1 MEPRQGLILYVRT
14 PDRVLLRFPDLDT
27 ARTWLEARRLSFDAE
42 YLATDQTWQPLDR
55 LFRIDLPP
63 RGTPVA
69 ENPPTPAPSEEP
81 EQTPTVPLFPEDLGT
96 RRAVAPASEDREGP
110 TRVSGK
116 APEPPVSPVRI
127 RPVQSP
133 GWEADLWGT
142 EPDADRLERSRRRR
156 RMLRV
161 LVLVV
166 LVSVAGVIAWF
177 LFTRPHE
184 GASDAPT
191 VARREPTV
199 KSSPAEPPTTPL
211 RTPAAAQVPVRN
223 PVDSGPPQDAG
234 PSAASGPPAPPP
246 SAEPPSPPPG
256 SQPPE
261 VPKMRPEPRVDA
273 TPTAPTPVRASDD
286 LGYDQHMA
294 EGLRLLDRDPRKALA
309 HFQAAGRQR
318 PASVEPKVK
327 TAECEYRLGRYREA
341 AALFQKAMEQNPN
354 YGPAIA
360 GLARAHARLG
370 NGKDARFYYMKYLDV
385 NPNGSQAAEAR
396 AYLGR

>member
-1 MEPRQGLILYVRT
+1 MERRQGLILYVRT

-42 YLATDQTWQPLDR
+42 YLATDETWQPLDR

-63 RGTPVA
+63 RGPLVT
-69 ENPPTPAPSEEP
+69 EKPPMRAPSEEP
-81 EQTPTVPLFPEDLGT
+81 EQTPTVPLFPDDIGT
-96 RRAVAPASEDREGP
+96 RRFVTPTREDREGP

-127 RPVQSP
+127 RSVQSP
-133 GWEADLWGT
+133 AWEADLWGT
-142 EPDADRLERSRRRR
+142 EPDADRLERSRRLR

-161 LVLVV
+161 LALVA
-166 LVSVAGVIAWF
+166 LVSVAGVVAWF
-177 LFTRPHE
+177 LFARPQD
-184 GASDAPT
+184 GTSDSPT
-191 VARREPTV
+191 VARQEPTV
-199 KSSPAEPPTTPL
+199 APSASAPPAPPP
-211 RTPAAAQVPVRN
+211 RTPAPTPVGN

-234 PSAASGPPAPPP
+234 PSAASGPAAPPT
-246 SAEPPSPPPG
+246 AARLPSPPPG
-256 SQPPE
+256 PQPPQVSE
-261 VPKMRPEPRVDA
+261 TRPEPRVNA

-294 EGLRLLDRDPRKALA
+294 EGLRLLDRNPRKALA
-309 HFQAAGRQR
+309 HFQAAGQER

-327 TAECEYRLGRYREA
+327 MAECEYRLGRYREA
-341 AALFQKAMEQNPN
+341 AALFQKAVEQNPN

-370 NGKDARFYYMKYLDV
+370 NDKDARFCYMKYLDV